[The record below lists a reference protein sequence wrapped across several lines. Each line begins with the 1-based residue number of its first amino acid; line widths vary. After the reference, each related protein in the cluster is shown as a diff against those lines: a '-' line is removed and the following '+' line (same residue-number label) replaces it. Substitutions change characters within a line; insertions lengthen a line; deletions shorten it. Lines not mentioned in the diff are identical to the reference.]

1 MTTSLETGAQPLII
15 IGAAR
20 SGTNML
26 RHLLTAVP
34 GFATWPC
41 DEINPIWRHGN
52 RDHPDDE
59 LPPDLAR
66 VAVQAYIRRRF
77 DGLARRTGAGVVVE
91 KTCANSLR
99 VPFVDRV
106 LPDARYVVI
115 ERNGYDA
122 VASATQRWRV
132 GTDLR
137 YTLRK
142 ARYVPIADMP
152 AWAWRF
158 LRLRLER
165 VLSDDDALTS
175 WGPRFAGMDAAL
187 RDEPLARVAALQWAR
202 CVAHS
207 RAALSAVSAD
217 RVYPVCYDHL
227 VRDSHAEISQ
237 LLAWCGVDPD
247 ADLVERLA
255 ATIRGDRSGHG
266 RDRLG
271 RSTVEQI
278 SDIVDE
284 VGATA

>member
-1 MTTSLETGAQPLII
+1 MTASLDTGAQPLII

-26 RHLLTAVP
+26 RDLLTAVP

-59 LPPDLAR
+59 LPADLAR
-66 VAVQAYIRRRF
+66 QPVQTSIRRQF
-77 DGLARRTGAGVVVE
+77 DRLARRTGADVVVE

-99 VPFVDRV
+99 VPFVYRV
-106 LPDARYVVI
+106 LPDARFVVI

-122 VASATQRWRV
+122 VASAMQRWRA

-142 ARYVPIADMP
+142 ARYVPAADTP

-165 VLSDDDALTS
+165 VLGDDDALPS

-207 RAALSAVSAD
+207 REALTTVSAD

-255 ATIRGDRSGHG
+255 ATIRSDRSGHG